1 MDKRKLIIDT
11 DCGSD
16 DAMAIAIALSDP
28 RYDILFFTTVTGNV
42 RVAQATTNTLTTI
55 EQANTYAPPVYCG
68 CNDPLINPYAGA
80 TDTHG
85 TDGMGDLGFVPQHLR
100 PAEGNGVLKMIEA
113 LETHAD
119 GEIEI
124 IALGPLT
131 NLALALRLA
140 PAAMKKVRRI
150 SIMGTAGL
158 GPGNVSAVAEF
169 NIWQDA
175 EAARIVFESGLPLRA
190 VGWDACCGD
199 AILSPEDMREIREA
213 SPLGRFAIDCNKAL
227 AELNVA
233 RFGCKCLDMADPAAM
248 AAVLE
253 PSCIDVCDDYFCE
266 IDTTPGPSYGAA
278 LVDVIN
284 FGQKQPT
291 AAICSRLK
299 ADIFKDYLKRTL
311 AGTFTA

>member
-16 DAMAIAIALSDP
+16 DAMAIAMALNDP
-28 RYDILFFTTVTGNV
+28 RYEILFFTIVTGNV
-42 RVAQATTNTLTTI
+42 RMRQAAVNTLTTI
-55 EQANTYAPPVYCG
+55 EASGTYAPPVYLG
-68 CNDPLINPYAGA
+68 CNDPLINPYAGS

-85 TDGMGDLGFVPQHLR
+85 TDGMGDLGFAPKRLKPAAGNAVLR
-100 PAEGNGVLKMIEA
+100 MIEA
-113 LETHAD
+113 LDAHAD

-131 NLALALRLA
+131 NLALAIRLA
-140 PAAMKKVRRI
+140 PESMKKVRRI
-150 SIMGTAGL
+150 SIMGTSGL

-175 EAARIVFESGLPLRA
+175 EAARIVFESGLPLLA

-199 AILSPEDMREIREA
+199 AMLSPAEMEQIRAA
-213 SPLGRFAIDCNKAL
+213 SPLGRFAVDCNRTL

-233 RFGCKCLDMADPAAM
+233 RFGCRCLDMADPAAM
-248 AAVLE
+248 AAALE
-253 PSCIDVCDDYFCE
+253 PSCIDVCDDYYCV

-278 LVDVIN
+278 LVDIIN
-284 FGQKQPT
+284 FGGKKPT

-299 ADIFKDYLKRTL
+299 PDRFKAYLMQTL
-311 AGTFTA
+311 AGTFAG